1 MSCCHDEKS
10 YWRCVVMTLIY
21 KAKEVM
27 EKLEI
32 KDSVFK
38 KYISILEKEGYIIQ
52 KNQQG
57 HRLFTDEDIKTLEKF
72 IELSKYDG
80 MTLESVAKMIGST
93 KQKNEGHDVIEEK
106 EQSHDVMTLITTAV
120 TTALEEQAKLH
131 SAQLQQ
137 MQEQLNRI
145 ESNQNDRDLKLV
157 QSLRESQETK
167 KLLLEVKEQIAAS
180 QEEKKKGF
188 FSRFFK

>member
-1 MSCCHDEKS
+1 
-10 YWRCVVMTLIY
+10 MTLIY

-52 KNQQG
+52 KNKQG
-57 HRLFTDEDIKTLEKF
+57 HRLFTDEDIRTLEKF

-93 KQKNEGHDVIEEK
+93 KQKNNGHDVIEEK

-120 TTALEEQAKLH
+120 TTALEEQAKQH

-157 QSLRESQETK
+157 HSLRESQETK
-167 KLLLEVKEQIAAS
+167 KLLLEVKEQIAAT

-188 FSRFFK
+188 LARFFK

>member
-1 MSCCHDEKS
+1 
-10 YWRCVVMTLIY
+10 MTLIY
-21 KAKEVM
+21 KTKDVM

-57 HRLFTDEDIKTLEKF
+57 HRIFTSEDITTLERF
-72 IELSKYDG
+72 MELSKYDG
-80 MTLESVAKMIGST
+80 MTLESVAKMLGST
-93 KQKNEGHDVIEEK
+93 KQQSNGHAVIEKK
-106 EQSHDVMTLITTAV
+106 EESHDVMTLITTAV
-120 TTALEEQAKLH
+120 TTALEKQAKQH

-137 MQEQLNRI
+137 MQEQLNRM
-145 ESNQNDRDLKLV
+145 ESSQNDRDLKLI

-167 KLLLEVKEQIAAS
+167 KMLNIN
-180 QEEKKKGF
+180 F
-188 FSRFFK
+188 MTI

>member
-1 MSCCHDEKS
+1 
-10 YWRCVVMTLIY
+10 MTIVY

-38 KYISILEKEGYIIQ
+38 KYISILEKEGYFIQ

-57 HRLFTDEDIKTLEKF
+57 HRLFTDEDISTLEKF
-72 IELSKYDG
+72 IELSKYNG
-80 MTLESVAKMIGST
+80 MTLESVAKMIGNT
-93 KQKNEGHDVIEEK
+93 KQKSNSHDVIEENK
-106 EQSHDVMTLITTAV
+106 QSYDVMTLITTAV
-120 TTALEEQAKLH
+120 TTALEEQAKQH

-145 ESNQNDRDLKLV
+145 ESSQNDRDQKLV

-167 KLLLEVKEQIAAS
+167 KLLLEVKEQVAAT
-180 QEEKKKGF
+180 QEKKSWWQKLWKG
-188 FSRFFK
+188 

>member
-1 MSCCHDEKS
+1 
-10 YWRCVVMTLIY
+10 MTIVY

-38 KYISILEKEGYIIQ
+38 KYISILEKEGYFIQ

-57 HRLFTDEDIKTLEKF
+57 HRLFTDEDIGTLEKF
-72 IELSKYDG
+72 IELSKYNG
-80 MTLESVAKMIGST
+80 MTLESVAKMIGNT
-93 KQKNEGHDVIEEK
+93 KQKSNSHDVIEENK
-106 EQSHDVMTLITTAV
+106 QSYDVMTLITTAV
-120 TTALEEQAKLH
+120 TTALEEQAKQH
-131 SAQLQQ
+131 SAQLHQ

-145 ESNQNDRDLKLV
+145 ESSQNDRDQKLV

-167 KLLLEVKEQIAAS
+167 KLLLEVKEQVAAT
-180 QEEKKKGF
+180 QEKRSWWQKLWKG
-188 FSRFFK
+188 

>member
-1 MSCCHDEKS
+1 
-10 YWRCVVMTLIY
+10 MTLIY

-27 EKLEI
+27 AKLEI

-38 KYISILEKEGYIIQ
+38 KYIFILEKEGYIIQ

-57 HRLFTDEDIKTLEKF
+57 HRLFTDEDIRTLEKF

-93 KQKNEGHDVIEEK
+93 KQKDNSYDVIEEM
-106 EQSHDVMTLITTAV
+106 EPSHDVMTLITTAV
-120 TTALEEQAKLH
+120 TTALEKQARQH
-131 SAQLQQ
+131 SAQHQQ
-137 MQEQLNRI
+137 ILEQLKRI
-145 ESNQNDRDLKLV
+145 ESNQNDRDLKLI

-167 KLLLEVKEQIAAS
+167 KLLLEVQEQIAAS

-188 FSRFFK
+188 IARFFGKG

>member
-1 MSCCHDEKS
+1 
-10 YWRCVVMTLIY
+10 MTLIY

-57 HRLFTDEDIKTLEKF
+57 HRLFTDENIKTLEKF

-93 KQKNEGHDVIEEK
+93 KQNKNSHDVIEEK

-120 TTALEEQAKLH
+120 TTALEEQAKQH

-145 ESNQNDRDLKLV
+145 ENNQNERDLKLV

-167 KLLLEVKEQIAAS
+167 KLLLEVKEQIAAT
-180 QEEKKKGF
+180 QEKKSWWQFWKG
-188 FSRFFK
+188 

>member
-1 MSCCHDEKS
+1 
-10 YWRCVVMTLIY
+10 MTLIY

-27 EKLEI
+27 DKLEI

-93 KQKNEGHDVIEEK
+93 IQKNNGHDVIEEK

-120 TTALEEQAKLH
+120 TTALEEQAKQH

-145 ESNQNDRDLKLV
+145 ENSQNDRDLKLV

-167 KLLLEVKEQIAAS
+167 KLLLEVKEQIAAT
-180 QEEKKKGF
+180 QEKKKGF
-188 FSRFFK
+188 FARFFK